1 MRLAAKEKRGYVPL
15 PPRTLELVEQRIAPA
30 SFDALIRLLDPCAG
44 KGWALY
50 DLTRRL
56 RSMRSDNGSAPLVI
70 PYAVEP
76 DFARYDQCLDRFGRD
91 YTFQASWEEMTVAN
105 HGFSLIYLNPPYDWE
120 AVSRE
125 NEEGNEGTSSKKNRV
140 EYNFLRETMQKLQP
154 DGLLIFVLQHKILGT
169 ERVARTIAANFYDIR
184 VYSLPDGEYEE
195 YEQCVMFA
203 YRRES
208 IVDDNAGAKELM
220 RWKTTRP
227 PLLDDYDADGNDG
240 KPYVYLV
247 PPASLPQTKMVFRRT
262 QLTYQETAALVYKEG
277 ASFTTDWQRLRE
289 PPPVN
294 FQPVIRLRTGHIG
307 PLISSGQLKTV
318 NLGDMLVRGSA
329 SKEIVAQDEYGQ
341 LVDKDSPRCKTW
353 TERFTTKIHCITDTA
368 ATRSSAAPTS
378 CATCWRNTARCCM
391 RSCRTATRPCTPA
404 PRPRNGRYSAAS
416 CPKRR
421 CPAARRQACSR
432 RRSTS
437 SPPSAECSS

>member
-1 MRLAAKEKRGYVPL
+1 
-15 PPRTLELVEQRIAPA
+15 
-30 SFDALIRLLDPCAG
+30 
-44 KGWALY
+44 
-50 DLTRRL
+50 
-56 RSMRSDNGSAPLVI
+56 MRSENGSAPLVI

-76 DFARYDQCLDRFGRD
+76 DFARWDQCLDRFGRD
-91 YTFQASWEEMTVAN
+91 YAFSATWEEMTVAN
-105 HGFSLIYLNPPYDWE
+105 HGFSLIYLNPPYDYE

-262 QLTYQETAALVYKEG
+262 QLTFQETAELVYREG

-294 FQPVIRLRTGHIG
+294 FRPVIRLRTGHIG

-353 TERFTTKIHCITDTA
+353 TERFTTKIHCITGTGRYKVLSRPDELRDLLERYGSLLHEIVQDRYPPLYTGPTA
-368 ATRSSAAPTS
+368 QEWKILGTPHAQEDAARPQRGRPAHGAEARRRRHLQSAQANATPASSSARWAP
-378 CATCWRNTARCCM
+378 AKA
-391 RSCRTATRPCTPA
+391 PC
-404 PRPRNGRYSAAS
+404 
-416 CPKRR
+416 
-421 CPAARRQACSR
+421 
-432 RRSTS
+432 S
-437 SPPSAECSS
+437 SPWLN